1 MKNARHSTPDLS
13 GARWRS
19 STYSGGNNECVEV
32 GDDLSHIIPVRDS
45 KCPAGPALK
54 FSPQAWVAFLHLLQ

>member
-1 MKNARHSTPDLS
+1 MKHARHGTPDLS

-32 GDDLSHIIPVRDS
+32 ADDVPHIVLVRDS
-45 KCPAGPALK
+45 KRPIAPVLEFGHH
-54 FSPQAWVAFLHLLQ
+54 AWSAFLNLLR

>member
-1 MKNARHSTPDLS
+1 MKNVRQSTPDLS

-19 STYSGGNNECVEV
+19 STHSGGNNECVEV

-54 FSPQAWVAFLHLLQ
+54 FGPQAWDAFLHLLQ

>member
-1 MKNARHSTPDLS
+1 MKNARHGTPDLS

-32 GDDLSHIIPVRDS
+32 ADDLPHIVPVRDS
-45 KCPAGPALK
+45 KCPSGPVLK
-54 FSPQAWVAFLHLLQ
+54 FSPQAWEAFLYLL

>member
-19 STYSGGNNECVEV
+19 STYSGGNNECLEV
-32 GDDLSHIIPVRDS
+32 ADDLPHIVPVRDS
-45 KCPAGPALK
+45 KRPAGPVLE
-54 FSPQAWVAFLHLLQ
+54 FGHQTWGAFLNLLR

>member
-1 MKNARHSTPDLS
+1 MKHARHGTPDLP

-32 GDDLSHIIPVRDS
+32 ADELPHIVPVHDS
-45 KCPAGPALK
+45 KRSTGPVLEFDHHAG
-54 FSPQAWVAFLHLLQ
+54 SAFLKLPR